1 MDKQVFALYFGNRG
15 FFPES
20 LIETAREEMIKAV
33 LTSGHDYIIPDIE
46 LTKYGAV
53 ESREDGKKYAKWL
66 KGEEGNY
73 SGVIICLPNFGDEN
87 GAIAALEEC
96 GVPILIQAYP
106 DEIGKMDFEH
116 RRDAYCGKFSI
127 EDVFGQYNLK
137 FTVLEPHVV
146 HPASEAFAGNLQE
159 FSAIC
164 RVVNGMK
171 KFTVG
176 AIGARTTKFKTV
188 RFDEITLQK
197 YGITVETFDLSEF
210 IFRVQN
216 KSTEELAVQSKIN
229 KLINYT
235 NFEFVPEEKINTIA
249 KAGVVLDEYIKENDL
264 DALTI
269 RCWTEM
275 QSILGI
281 APCVLLS
288 ELNDRKFVAS
298 CEIDLCSAINMYS
311 MQLASEEP
319 TACLD
324 WNNNYGDDPNK
335 VILFHCGPVAQKLM
349 KAKGT
354 VTDHKMF
361 AKENPNSGWGS
372 NEGDIRS
379 FPMTYSNCKT
389 EDGKLT
395 FYVDEGKFTEDNIEK
410 EFFGCGGVALI
421 DDLQRKLIKLGRN
434 GYRHHTAI
442 GVGHMTK
449 VLEEAFVNYL
459 GYDLMNLKG

>member
-1 MDKQVFALYFGNRG
+1 
-15 FFPES
+15 
-20 LIETAREEMIKAV
+20 
-33 LTSGHDYIIPDIE
+33 
-46 LTKYGAV
+46 
-53 ESREDGKKYAKWL
+53 
-66 KGEEGNY
+66 
-73 SGVIICLPNFGDEN
+73 
-87 GAIAALEEC
+87 
-96 GVPILIQAYP
+96 
-106 DEIGKMDFEH
+106 
-116 RRDAYCGKFSI
+116 
-127 EDVFGQYNLK
+127 
-137 FTVLEPHVV
+137 
-146 HPASEAFAGNLQE
+146 
-159 FSAIC
+159 
-164 RVVNGMK
+164 
-171 KFTVG
+171 
-176 AIGARTTKFKTV
+176 
-188 RFDEITLQK
+188 
-197 YGITVETFDLSEF
+197 
-210 IFRVQN
+210 
-216 KSTEELAVQSKIN
+216 
-229 KLINYT
+229 
-235 NFEFVPEEKINTIA
+235 
-249 KAGVVLDEYIKENDL
+249 
-264 DALTI
+264 
-269 RCWTEM
+269 M